1 MKVGFISLGCAK
13 NQVNCEQMIW
23 QTYEA
28 GHEVALGAEDC
39 DVAVVNTCGFLQ
51 EARDEAMAEIEK
63 LAELKRAGKLKK
75 IIVTGCMAQW
85 KKEEMKTLCPD
96 ADGFIGVGGYDS
108 IAQVLEQ
115 AEAGERPAL
124 FGDIDAPVPETDR
137 VVCTSD
143 YWAWLRIAEGC
154 DNRCAYCVIPFIRG
168 RFRSRPEEKILE
180 EARNLAEA
188 GMKELIVVAQDITRY
203 GLDLYGRRTLA
214 ELLPKLCAIEG
225 IQWVRLHYLY
235 PDEITDEL
243 IDVIAREPK
252 IVKYLDIPIQHISDK
267 VLKAMHRRGTGDE
280 IRVLFRKLRQR
291 IPGLVLRTSLIAGF
305 PGETE
310 EDFEELCE
318 FLLEYQ
324 VERAGVFPYS
334 PEPGSAAASYPD
346 QVDEDVKR
354 RRVELLTDLQLRV
367 VDQFCQ
373 DQVGKTLTV
382 LCEGYDD
389 ETELYFGRSQ
399 YDSPEIDGIV
409 HFEGEEGG
417 VAPGGFYQ
425 VKITSTYDGELIGV
439 IDNEEAEA

>member
-318 FLLEYQ
+318 FLLEYK

-354 RRVELLTDLQLRV
+354 RRVELLTDLQLWV

-425 VKITSTYDGELIGV
+425 VKITNTYDGELIGV

>member
-39 DVAVVNTCGFLQ
+39 DVAVNTCGFLQ

-318 FLLEYQ
+318 FLLEYK

-425 VKITSTYDGELIGV
+425 VKITNTYDGELIGV

>member
-39 DVAVVNTCGFLQ
+39 DIAVVNTCGFLQ
-51 EARDEAMAEIEK
+51 EARDEAMEEIRK
-63 LAELKRAGKLKK
+63 LAGLKEEGQLQK

-85 KKEEMKTLCPD
+85 WKDKLDELCPEV
-96 ADGFIGVGGYDS
+96 DGFVGVGGYES
-108 IAQVLEQ
+108 IAQVIEQ
-115 AEAGERPAL
+115 AAQGQRPAL
-124 FGDIDAPVPETDR
+124 FGDIDAPLPETDR

-154 DNRCAYCVIPFIRG
+154 DNRCSYCVIPFIRG

-180 EARNLAEA
+180 EAENLAQA

-203 GLDLYGRRTLA
+203 GLDLYGKRTLA

-243 IDVIAREPK
+243 IDVIAKEPK
-252 IVKYLDIPIQHISDK
+252 IVKYLDIPIQHISDS
-267 VLKAMHRRGTGDE
+267 VLKAMHRRGTGQE
-280 IRVLFRKLRQR
+280 IRDLFRKLRQR

-310 EDFEELCE
+310 EDFEELCQ
-318 FLLEYQ
+318 FLLEFKL
-324 VERAGVFPYS
+324 ERAGVFPYS
-334 PEPGSAAASYPD
+334 PEPGSVAAALPN

-354 RRVELLTDLQLRV
+354 RRVELLTDLQMRI
-367 VDQFCQ
+367 VDDYCTAM
-373 DQVGKTLTV
+373 VGKVVPV

-389 ETELYFGRSQ
+389 ETELFYGRSDA
-399 YDSPEIDGIV
+399 DSPGIDGLV

-417 VAPGGFYQ
+417 VRPGEFYH
-425 VKITSTYDGELIGV
+425 VKVTGAYDGELVGV
-439 IDNEEAEA
+439 LYEEEEA